1 MVDFGLEQK
10 IEGMNVAAYISA
22 QLERIE
28 KTEVNLEKEKIKNS
42 YLKQLNNHSRLRLDA
57 AKFELK
63 RLEFEKNQKS
73 KKYYRACCKA
83 LC

>member
-1 MVDFGLEQK
+1 MADFGLEQK

-22 QLERIE
+22 QLESIE
-28 KTEVNLEKEKIKNS
+28 KAEVNLEKEKIKNS

-63 RLEFEKNQKS
+63 KLEFEKENKQ
-73 KKYYRACCKA
+73 
-83 LC
+83 

>member
-1 MVDFGLEQK
+1 MENYGLDQK
-10 IEGMNVAAYISA
+10 IDGMNVVAYISA

-28 KTEVNLEKEKIKNS
+28 KAEVNLEREKIKNS

-63 RLEFEKNQKS
+63 KMEFEKENKQ
-73 KKYYRACCKA
+73 
-83 LC
+83 

>member
-28 KTEVNLEKEKIKNS
+28 KAEVNLEKEKIKNS
-42 YLKQLNNHSRLRLDA
+42 YLKQLNNHSRLRLDE

-63 RLEFEKNQKS
+63 KMEFEKENKQ
-73 KKYYRACCKA
+73 
-83 LC
+83 

>member
-10 IEGMNVAAYISA
+10 IEGMSVTAYISA

-28 KTEVNLEKEKIKNS
+28 KAEVNLEKEKIKNS
-42 YLKQLNNHSRLRLDA
+42 YLKQLNNHSRLRLDS

-63 RLEFEKNQKS
+63 KMEFEKENKQ
-73 KKYYRACCKA
+73 
-83 LC
+83 

>member
-28 KTEVNLEKEKIKNS
+28 KAEVNLEKEKIKNS
-42 YLKQLNNHSRLRLDA
+42 YLKQLNNH
-57 AKFELK
+57 
-63 RLEFEKNQKS
+63 
-73 KKYYRACCKA
+73 
-83 LC
+83 

>member
-10 IEGMNVAAYISA
+10 IEGMSVTAYISA

-28 KTEVNLEKEKIKNS
+28 KAEVNLEKEKIKNS

-57 AKFELK
+57 VKFELK
-63 RLEFEKNQKS
+63 KSEFEKGNKQ
-73 KKYYRACCKA
+73 
-83 LC
+83 

>member
-22 QLERIE
+22 QLERSE
-28 KTEVNLEKEKIKNS
+28 KAQVNLEKEKIKNS

-57 AKFELK
+57 AKK
-63 RLEFEKNQKS
+63 KKKKLEFEKENKQ
-73 KKYYRACCKA
+73 
-83 LC
+83 